1 MTIFYISL
9 TFLFSILG
17 IIWIF
22 LSIYKQFRPHSI
34 DRNKDPFALVPIWT
48 LFSPRPMKNCCLLAY
63 REKKQDGSTSDII
76 IVNYFSPRWYYG
88 LWYGQRRDIKFILGV
103 RKQLL
108 KHRKNKHL
116 FLTSG
121 TFNVMKSYVMNYNKP
136 SNDRQL
142 LYILKGGYNLSK
154 KDKLLFVTNIKKK

>member
-1 MTIFYISL
+1 MNIFYDFITIL
-9 TFLFSILG
+9 LFPIC

-22 LSIYKQFRPHSI
+22 LSIYKQFRPNSI
-34 DRNKDPFALVPIWT
+34 GRNKDPFALLPLWT

-63 REKKQDGSTSDII
+63 REKMQDGSASEI
-76 IVNYFSPRWYYG
+76 IVVNEFYPRWYYA
-88 LWYGQRRDIKFILGV
+88 LWYGQRRDIKFILGI
-103 RKQLL
+103 RKQLI

-116 FLTSG
+116 FLMSVP
-121 TFNVMKSYVMNYNKP
+121 FKLIKNYVMNYNKI

-154 KDKLLFVTNIKKK
+154 KDKLLFVTNIKKS